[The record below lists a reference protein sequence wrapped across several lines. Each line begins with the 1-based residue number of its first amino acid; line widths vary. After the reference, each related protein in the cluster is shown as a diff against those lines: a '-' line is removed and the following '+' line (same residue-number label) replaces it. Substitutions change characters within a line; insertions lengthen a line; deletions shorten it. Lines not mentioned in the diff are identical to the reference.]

1 MNKASGFVAGVLSI
15 SALALPVTAAAEGP
29 SFMDAVGMA
38 LGEFGIYA
46 GASGGSAMYDLD
58 RLYGV
63 SGVDDK
69 DSGFKGYLGL
79 SVNKTIDV
87 EFSYM
92 DLGDISA
99 SGTVGGIPSRANADL
114 NLFSLA
120 GVFNFPI
127 SNQFMLFG
135 KLGAYHSDVDSEANV
150 QNVSYQASDNN
161 YDFTVGFGAK
171 YAFNKNLG
179 ARLEWE
185 RFNKVGFSG
194 TTGEFDVDF
203 VSLGVFYRF

>member
-1 MNKASGFVAGVLSI
+1 MSKKAGYAAGL
-15 SALALPVTAAAEGP
+15 LAIFGWMPTIAAAEGP
-29 SFMDAVGMA
+29 SFMDAVGSA

-46 GASGGSAMYDLD
+46 GVSVGSAMYDLD

-63 SGVDDK
+63 PGVDDK
-69 DSGFKGYLGL
+69 DSGFKGYLGI
-79 SVNKTIDV
+79 SVTKNIDV

-99 SGTVGGIPSRANADL
+99 SGTVGGVASRANADM
-114 NLFSLA
+114 NVFSLA
-120 GVFNFPI
+120 GVLNFPI
-127 SNQFMLFG
+127 SNQFTLFG

-150 QNVSYQASDNN
+150 QNVSYQASDNE
-161 YDFTVGFGAK
+161 YSYTVGVGAK

-185 RFNKVGFSG
+185 HFNKVGFSG
-194 TTGEFDVDF
+194 TTGDFDVDF
-203 VSLGVFYRF
+203 VSLGIFYKF

>member
-1 MNKASGFVAGVLSI
+1 MKKAARFAAGAIMISGLAVPSI
-15 SALALPVTAAAEGP
+15 AAAEGP
-29 SFMDAVGMA
+29 TFMDAVGSA

-46 GASGGSAMYDLD
+46 GFSGGSAMYDLD
-58 RLYGV
+58 TLYGV
-63 SGVDDK
+63 PGVDDK
-69 DSGFKGYLGL
+69 DTGFKGYLGI
-79 SVNKTIDV
+79 SATKNIDV

-99 SGTVGGIPSRANADL
+99 SGSVGGIPSTANADL

-120 GVFNFPI
+120 GVLNFAV
-127 SNQFMLFG
+127 NDKFTLFG

-161 YDFTVGFGAK
+161 YDLTAGLGAK
-171 YAFNKNLG
+171 YSFTKNLG

-185 RFNKVGFSG
+185 YFRDVGFSG
-194 TTGEFDVDF
+194 TTGDFDVNF
-203 VSLGVFYRF
+203 VSLGIFYKF